1 MESARSESQSS
12 AQAQQV
18 ASQRAKEVEAS
29 TSGLKQARE
38 NEVALLTEKEA
49 EVVRWRQE
57 GEKAKDRL
65 AEFAVKSS
73 QLDFQRQALADRLQ
87 REYATPLM
95 EAKSEGDG
103 LPQTEED
110 WSKLEDEAKALREKM
125 DEMGPVNTEAISEY
139 DELENRLKFLET
151 EEKDLITAKAQLE
164 EAIRKINQ
172 TTRLLFE
179 ETFDKVRVSFGTLFG
194 ELFGGGRATVKMTE
208 GEDALDGGIDI
219 EAQPPGKQPKN
230 ISQLSGGEKAMTA
243 LALLLAIYSVKP
255 SPFCVLDEMDA
266 PLDESNTVRFVQI
279 IERFVE
285 KSQFLVITHN
295 KRTMSSADLLYGVTA
310 TEPGV
315 SRMMSVKL
323 TRDEETP
330 LFAQAEA

>member
-1 MESARSESQSS
+1 MD
-12 AQAQQV
+12 
-18 ASQRAKEVEAS
+18 AKV
-29 TSGLKQARE
+29 
-38 NEVALLTEKEA
+38 
-49 EVVRWRQE
+49 E
-57 GEKAKDRL
+57 GEG
-65 AEFAVKSS
+65 
-73 QLDFQRQALADRLQ
+73 
-87 REYATPLM
+87 M
-95 EAKSEGDG
+95 
-103 LPQTEED
+103 PQTEEE
-110 WSKLEDEAKALREKM
+110 WAKLEEEAKALKEKM

-139 DELENRLKFLET
+139 EELENRLKFLET
-151 EEKDLITAKAQLE
+151 EEKDLTTSKAQLE

-179 ETFDKVRVSFGTLFG
+179 ETFDKVRINFGTLFG

-208 GEDALDGGIDI
+208 GDDALEGGIDI

-266 PLDESNTVRFVQI
+266 PLDETNTVRFVQI

-315 SRMMSVKL
+315 SRMMSIKL
-323 TRDEETP
+323 TSDEETP
-330 LFAQAEA
+330 LFAPAEA